1 MWKKTVNAI
10 VMLSVLVV
18 SPAFA
23 LVETWNYTIEASFI
37 NSEFTGDQFATT
49 STSLSWGDVGL
60 WNYFFGT
67 VYQNRSHLEI
77 DPAEVNSQVDT
88 YVGAMPDSSYWADS
102 IALRHVN
109 NPITGT
115 SLLSTVL
122 RTTVLLDPLVPDND
136 PLPLQEFTF
145 DIAFV
150 ETPNSGP
157 HSADIFALIGGFPDF
172 TFTYDDGAEARNYYV
187 NLFPSDGS
195 VLFGLTGLAAQLAG
209 VPEGTLGFTTPEDQ
223 TTTLP
228 FAFTISTQPLN
239 TPVPEP
245 STLILL
251 GTGLLGVALLA
262 RRKNN

>member
-1 MWKKTVNAI
+1 MWKKTVNAM

-18 SPAFA
+18 SPASA
-23 LVETWNYTIEASFI
+23 LVQTWEYQIDAVFTQSAFDGNDYNIVQNDTILKWGTD
-37 NSEFTGDQFATT
+37 TGE
-49 STSLSWGDVGL
+49 G
-60 WNYFFGT
+60 
-67 VYQNRSHLEI
+67 RSRLRLI
-77 DPAEVNSQVDT
+77 PSSADGQVNT
-88 YVGAMPDSSYWADS
+88 YVGALPDISYWADS

-122 RTTVLLDPLVPDND
+122 RTTVLLDPLDPDND

-145 DIAFV
+145 NIKFV
-150 ETPNSGP
+150 ETPNNGP
-157 HSADIFALIGGFPDF
+157 HPSDIFALIGGFPDF
-172 TFTYDDGAEARNYYV
+172 TFNYDDGMEARDYYV

-195 VLFGLTGLAAQLAG
+195 VLIGLTGLAAQLAG